1 MGRGLEEGA
10 GVFLGVVETIVGSV
24 ALMWVLFIVFP
35 IFCITSFGDC
45 TCPQVPTYPFP
56 KPTLTLTSHLGQ
68 NVGLGEGYVGSFL
81 ETYYEP
87 N

>member
-10 GVFLGVVETIVGSV
+10 GVFLGVVETIVGFV

-45 TCPQVPTYPFP
+45 TCPQVPTYPSP
-56 KPTLTLTSHLGQ
+56 KLTLTLTSRVEQ
-68 NVGLGEGYVGSFL
+68 NVGLGEG
-81 ETYYEP
+81 
-87 N
+87 

>member
-45 TCPQVPTYPFP
+45 TCP
-56 KPTLTLTSHLGQ
+56 
-68 NVGLGEGYVGSFL
+68 
-81 ETYYEP
+81 
-87 N
+87 